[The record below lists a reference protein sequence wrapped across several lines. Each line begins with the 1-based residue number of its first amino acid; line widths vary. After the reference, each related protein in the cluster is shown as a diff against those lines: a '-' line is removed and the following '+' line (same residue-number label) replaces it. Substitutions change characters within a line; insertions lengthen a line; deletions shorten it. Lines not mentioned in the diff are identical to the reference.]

1 MVDLVVQRRVAAH
14 GVPAPATLKRYV
26 EAALGAKKGELTIR
40 IVGPAESRDLN
51 HRYRGKD
58 KPTNV
63 LSFPHEEIPLSPRE
77 RGRGEGIPIGDLVIC
92 ASVVAEEAREQGKP
106 LRAHWAHM
114 IVHGCLHL
122 AGYDHER
129 VADAKIMEDKERK
142 ILRALGIPDPYR

>member
-1 MVDLVVQRRVAAH
+1 MTSVVVQRRVAAH
-14 GVPAPATLKRYV
+14 GVPAPATLKRFV
-26 EAALGAKKGELTIR
+26 EAALGARKGELTIR

-63 LSFPHEEIPLSPRE
+63 LSFPFDPSSL
-77 RGRGEGIPIGDLVIC
+77 GDVARGEEPIGDLVVC
-92 ASVVAEEAREQGKP
+92 ASVVAQEAREQGKP

-114 IVHGCLHL
+114 VVHGCLHL
-122 AGYDHER
+122 AGYDHVR
-129 VADAKIMEDKERK
+129 DADARVMEDKERK

>member
-1 MVDLVVQRRVAAH
+1 VIDLVVQRRVAAH
-14 GVPAPATLKRYV
+14 GVPAPATLKRFAD
-26 EAALGAKKGELTIR
+26 AALGAKKGELTIR
-40 IVGPAESRDLN
+40 IVGPAESRGLN
-51 HRYRGKD
+51 QRFRGKD

-63 LSFPHEEIPLSPRE
+63 LSFPAAEGP
-77 RGRGEGIPIGDLVIC
+77 GEKQIGDLVVC

-129 VADAKIMEDKERK
+129 DADAKVMEDKERK

>member
-1 MVDLVVQRRVAAH
+1 MTKLVIQRRVSSH
-14 GVPAPATLKRYV
+14 GVPSPATFKRFV
-26 EAALGAKKGELTIR
+26 HAALGARKGELTIR

-63 LSFPHEEIPLSPRE
+63 LSFPYEEQ
-77 RGRGEGIPIGDLVIC
+77 PIGDLVIC

-114 IVHGCLHL
+114 VVHGCLHL
-122 AGYDHER
+122 DGYDHER
-129 VADAKIMEDKERK
+129 TADAKVMEEKERK
-142 ILRALGIPDPYR
+142 ILGALGIQDPYR